1 MPLKLE
7 SFWHE
12 NDVITRDCDNTVCAC
27 GCDVSAC
34 AAGNKR
40 ICSESAKRET
50 GRSIGASLINTVQ
63 VNRENIKNQNIK
75 KNVQYGTM
83 YNHPAKK
90 VKYILDLCHTLG
102 QG

>member
-1 MPLKLE
+1 MSLKLE

-12 NDVITRDCDNTVCAC
+12 NDVLTRDCDIILCAC
-27 GCDVSAC
+27 GVSAC
-34 AAGNKR
+34 AAGNKK

-75 KNVQYGTM
+75 KSVKYGTM
-83 YNHPAKK
+83 Y
-90 VKYILDLCHTLG
+90 TR
-102 QG
+102 

>member
-7 SFWHE
+7 SFWRE
-12 NDVITRDCDNTVCAC
+12 IDMLTRDCDIILCA
-27 GCDVSAC
+27 CDVSAC

-40 ICSESAKRET
+40 IGSELAKRET

-75 KNVQYGTM
+75 KSVKYGTM
-83 YNHPAKK
+83 Y
-90 VKYILDLCHTLG
+90 TR
-102 QG
+102 